1 MRRHTVYEP
10 ADLIFYAE
18 GKGILL
24 KEKSVIAFQKSDG
37 KIAAFGTQAWQL
49 AEQDRGDLTVVSPLR
64 RGAVEDFTVAAKL
77 FSLLLAK
84 ALGKKPVWK
93 RAMAVCVPQG
103 ITQVEKKAL
112 EEALIYA
119 GASEV
124 LIADLP
130 LEQFLQ
136 ELPEKTEK
144 KYQKIKIV
152 IGITKEEPERYVEE
166 ALQEIVAYA
175 RQEQISPERVG
186 ELLSAIAK

>member
-84 ALGKKPVWK
+84 ALGKKTVWK